1 LNDVKYVMI
10 RGADD
15 MEQVLVVRREVLE
28 AKLGDVVFSRVNIDS
43 IVDFIRREHFFVPRA
58 SAEYDNTVKQIIPYV
73 VIRQAERYFVM
84 KRLARQTEARLH
96 NLLSLGVGGHINP
109 EENREQG
116 ESVLEAGLYR
126 ELHEEVYVEEILSLN
141 CVGVLNENTGGVGDY
156 HTGIVYLLEARGEV
170 RVVETEKMEGS
181 FMTCSQMEEEVN
193 GMETWSQLIFR
204 ELILPSGSGL

>member
-1 LNDVKYVMI
+1 M
-10 RGADD
+10 
-15 MEQVLVVRREVLE
+15 VVRREVLE